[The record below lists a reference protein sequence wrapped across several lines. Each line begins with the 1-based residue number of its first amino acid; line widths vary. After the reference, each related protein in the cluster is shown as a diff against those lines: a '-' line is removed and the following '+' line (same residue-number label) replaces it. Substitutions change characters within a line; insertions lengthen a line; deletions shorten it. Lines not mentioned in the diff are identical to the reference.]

1 MTDVFDL
8 DPAAKTLSGQLAE
21 NIRRAIASGDFKP
34 GDKLPSLREMAKRC
48 KTSLRVPLAAID
60 ELTKDGLVR
69 GHSRSGVVVLESRR
83 RACRGNVLFVCEG
96 GYVTYYREALFRRV
110 SIRLT
115 EAGWRTSYAYVESVG
130 CGGRIDTASLR
141 AELNGDCDLV
151 FGTYCD
157 KSVLDAVRA
166 SGVPFASLASLNSP
180 AAEGALGQVAFCSAA
195 ALVDFAED
203 CQRKGVRRLLMME
216 LEPDVNDVRMLMR
229 KHGVTVETII
239 VRPRDGASRLEE
251 IEAAGFESLSKRL
264 ADNRKARPDVV
275 YFADDFLAHGGIWAI
290 EAAGLR
296 APRDIGFVTFANKH
310 RVPNYLCPV
319 TRIEK
324 DLQADADKIADGF
337 IAYLAGGTFPGVLL
351 DSVRYVGGGTF

>member
-1 MTDVFDL
+1 MMDVFDL

-21 NIRRAIASGDFKP
+21 NIRRAVARGDFKA

-60 ELTKDGLVR
+60 ELTKEGLVR
-69 GHSRSGVVVLESRR
+69 GRSRSGVVVLGSRR
-83 RACRGNVLFVCEG
+83 RVCKGNVLFVCEG
-96 GYVTYYREALFRRV
+96 GYVTYYREALFRQV
-110 SIRLT
+110 SVRLA
-115 EAGWRTSYAYVESVG
+115 EAGWRTSFAYVGSG
-130 CGGRIDTASLR
+130 NRGKCDTTSLR
-141 AELNGDCDLV
+141 TELRGDYDLV
-151 FGTYCD
+151 FGIYC
-157 KSVLDAVRA
+157 SLPVLDVVRA

-180 AAEGALGQVAFCSAA
+180 AAEGAIGQIAFCSSAA
-195 ALVDFAED
+195 VVDFAED
-203 CQRKGVRRLLMME
+203 CRRKRVKRLLMME

-239 VRPRDGASRLEE
+239 VRPRDGALRLEE
-251 IEAAGFESLSKRL
+251 IEVAGFASLSRRL
-264 ADNRKARPDVV
+264 ADGRKARPDLV

-296 APRDIGFVTFANKH
+296 APRDIGFVTFANRH

-337 IAYLAGGTFPGVLL
+337 IAYLEGGTFPGALL
-351 DSVRYVGGGTF
+351 DSVRYVVGGTF